1 VVQSQPYDLVAVSMP
16 PEMYDVDISE
26 EEAGIKNEGQTGRL
40 TLFAEDVSTARIRQE
55 WTRLTSV

>member
-1 VVQSQPYDLVAVSMP
+1 MP

-40 TLFAEDVSTARIRQE
+40 TLFAEDVSTARSRQE
-55 WTRLTSV
+55 WTRLTPV